1 MERMGLA
8 EANTMLH
15 TWDPSCSEQFQAEV
29 DRFIGNAEVRL
40 QASLG
45 ELGLGE
51 EAKATAFSS
60 NRIGEVIHVWWPQNV
75 RSGDVLAELIGS
87 LISKIPTAV
96 IHQGTSGWS
105 EPEWTRDQRLRLFG
119 IASAL
124 SGPPESFSYSS
135 SPVDIMRVAVW
146 LNSCSIA
153 LSKPGGVKDAVAA
166 VLPTEVGGAKSASK
180 YILKTL
186 QGLKAGQTDSGVL
199 SAVGTLDA
207 LLKIWMKTQSGPAL
221 DLVRKHKIAWGTV
234 LNTGAPTT
242 KKKVKGNEVTQIL
255 TPLKPSRS
263 PWLSEGER
271 KAVAKIFESMWNGL
285 EVSRTKWNA
294 MTPQSQ
300 HDNYYKIVK
309 AVTLH
314 FENLKSTSTHVH
326 AVLGRR
332 KKWIYD
338 AVRTAGKTPK
348 SKKDKAN
355 PFSWSSAFFKLDLT
369 AAGLAVA
376 LVFSPWQ
383 WLPEEHSP
391 ETTINYLWSCAIVE
405 DDYRIHRPLDDK
417 YHCDPCRKLWHLW
430 LEYFDPRPRVELH
443 QVPDSMSVST
453 GNKFI
458 ALPVDR
464 VDEQDEES
472 DEEEG

>member
-1 MERMGLA
+1 MV
-8 EANTMLH
+8 H
-15 TWDPSCSEQFQAEV
+15 SYDPASTEEFRKEV
-29 DRFIGNAEVRL
+29 DRFIGNAEARL
-40 QASLG
+40 TASLG

-60 NRIGEVIHVWWPQNV
+60 SRLGETIHVWWPQRV
-75 RSGDVLAELIGS
+75 QSGDVLAELIGS
-87 LISKIPTAV
+87 LIAKIPTTIV
-96 IHQGTSGWS
+96 HQGTSGWS

-153 LSKPGGVKDAVAA
+153 LSKPGGVRDAVAA

-186 QGLKAGQTDSGVL
+186 QGLKAGQTDAGVI
-199 SAVGTLDA
+199 SAIGTLDS
-207 LLKIWMKTQSGPAL
+207 LLKLWMKNQGNTAL
-221 DLVRKHKIAWGTV
+221 ALVRKNKIAWGTV
-234 LNTGAPTT
+234 LNAGAPTT
-242 KKKVKGNEVTQIL
+242 KKKVKGNEVTQIS
-255 TPLKPSRS
+255 TPFKPSRS

-271 KAVAKIFESMWNGL
+271 KAVAKIYEPMWSGL
-285 EVSRTKWNA
+285 EESRKSWNA
-294 MTPQSQ
+294 MTSQSQ
-300 HDNYYKIVK
+300 HENFYKVQK
-309 AVTLH
+309 AITLH
-314 FENLKSTSTHVH
+314 FENLKATSTHVH

-338 AVRTAGKTPK
+338 AVRSAGKVPK

-355 PFSWSSAFFKLDLT
+355 PFSWSSAFFKLNLT
-369 AAGLAVA
+369 STGLAVA

-383 WLPEEHSP
+383 WLPSSHEPDKIIHDIWSA
-391 ETTINYLWSCAIVE
+391 TTDVNDFKISTSHLSG
-405 DDYRIHRPLDDK
+405 
-417 YHCDPCRKLWHLW
+417 HCDDCRKLWTLW
-430 LEYFDPRPRVELH
+430 IEYFEPRARVGLQ
-443 QVPDSMSVST
+443 QVPDPLSIPSS
-453 GNKFI
+453 NKF
-458 ALPVDR
+458 ASLPVESHHD
-464 VDEQDEES
+464 DAES